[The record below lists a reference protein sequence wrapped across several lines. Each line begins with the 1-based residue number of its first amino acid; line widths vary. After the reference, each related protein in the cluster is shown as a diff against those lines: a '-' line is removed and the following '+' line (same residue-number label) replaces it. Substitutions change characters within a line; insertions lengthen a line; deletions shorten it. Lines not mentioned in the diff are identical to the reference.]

1 MTKRSTCAAA
11 LFTILAALYFLT
23 YSGYEISNDERILYD
38 GVHSFAQHG
47 NFWLGYTN
55 PLRPPADYPN
65 GAPVPSLD
73 SEPMQIFAAT
83 PLFWLAELLPGFGLM
98 QTVWLLNIIV
108 TALTGVVLFYYGV
121 LLGYRERTAIIGALL
136 FGAATLAWPY
146 SKTFFREPLFTLL
159 ALMCAYCLERWRR
172 SWQNGHFVPIWLGAA
187 VLMLIGAFAAKDAGF
202 LLLPTL
208 AVIVLPS
215 AIRRVDRRALFIVGT
230 LTAVLVI
237 GVVLYSRGTAA
248 GRYDLFGRIARAV
261 QQAELAPIA
270 LAGYLISPGRSIWA
284 FSPVLLLGF
293 WGAARLARQ
302 KAWRQIAVP
311 FTTLIVF
318 VVGYAIL
325 QNVNWYGG
333 LGWGPRYMLP
343 VTPFFALLL
352 LPVIDAFSGAAILSK
367 GVTVGLIG
375 LSVMIQLLGVLTPV
389 NAYFAFLASES
400 ARLGQGIYGWEAG
413 TWDLRYIPAVVVPH
427 EMGRVPSDLAWQ
439 VNAGTGYVAV
449 LCGGLIVLAMVS
461 AWDSSPRLNQQSP
474 LKWTRGVSVRF
485 GIYTP
490 ALLIMVLVI
499 GLHVYSADPRY
510 GGRDPAPRALI
521 DALARDA
528 KPDDAVLLN
537 DEAYRPYFMN
547 FYKGSAPIYLLPDAP
562 GEVVIPGTPPQ
573 VTSSNL
579 DKLAAPILSMMLP
592 RLAQIAPRWWF
603 VTEFTP
609 ADPSRTRATEH
620 YLVRHYFPIRE
631 TLTTNTARLI
641 EFSAA
646 SAPPDSIPP
655 WPAVRSAARFDN
667 MLALTGY
674 DAPITIKR
682 GGVLPVSLM
691 WRFDGWP
698 AGKAPFDYSVN
709 VSLIDPNGAVVPGAQ
724 RAGTPLGT
732 FGLMSRWAT
741 GDYYRDN
748 HGLAV
753 PVDLPPGVYH
763 VWVLVYNWADNS
775 RLPLSVNGAAVGDHI
790 ELMEVKIE

>member
-1 MTKRSTCAAA
+1 MNIHRSVCAAA
-11 LFTILAALYFLT
+11 LFVILSALYFLT

-65 GAPVPSLD
+65 GAPVPSVD

-83 PLFWLAELLPGFGLM
+83 PLFWLAELIPGFGLM

-108 TALTGVVLFYYGV
+108 TALTGVLMFYYGV
-121 LLGYRERTAIIGALL
+121 LLGYREHTALLGALL

-159 ALMCAYCLERWRR
+159 ALACAYALERWRR
-172 SWQNGHFVPIWLGAA
+172 LWQAGHFAPFWLIGAL
-187 VLMLIGAFAAKDAGF
+187 LMLIGAFVAKDAAF

-208 AVIVLPS
+208 LVIVVPT
-215 AIRRVDRRALFIVGT
+215 AIRRLDRRAM
-230 LTAVLVI
+230 LTTGVLMLVLVI
-237 GVVLYSRGTAA
+237 GITLYSRGIAA

-261 QQAELAPIA
+261 QQAEQAPIA

-293 WGAARLARQ
+293 WGAIRLARQ
-302 KAWRQIAVP
+302 KQWRQLAVP
-311 FTTLIVF
+311 FVTLIAF
-318 VVGYAIL
+318 IVGYAIL

-352 LPVIDAFSGAAILSK
+352 LPVIDVFPKAHILART
-367 GVTVGLIG
+367 TVILVSL
-375 LSVMIQLLGVLTPV
+375 LSITVQLLGVLTPV

-400 ARLGQGIYGWEAG
+400 ARLGRGIYGWIDG
-413 TWDLRYIPAVVVPH
+413 TWNLQYIPAVVVPGQ
-427 EMGRVPSDLAWQ
+427 MGHVPPDIAWQ
-439 VNAGTGYVAV
+439 VNPNTGWVVLLCIGLMIAAG
-449 LCGGLIVLAMVS
+449 IVL
-461 AWDSSPRLNQQSP
+461 
-474 LKWTRGVSVRF
+474 LKKSERGIKLSGLLVLSVLTLF
-485 GIYTP
+485 
-490 ALLIMVLVI
+490 AI
-499 GLHVYSADPRY
+499 GLRAYNADPRY
-510 GGRDPAPRALI
+510 GGNDPAPRALI

-528 KPDDAVLLN
+528 HPADAVLLN

-547 FYKGSAPIYLLPDAP
+547 YYKGHTPIFLLPDAP

-573 VTSSNL
+573 VTSANL

-603 VTEFTP
+603 VTEFIP
-609 ADPSRTRATEH
+609 ADSTRTRATEH
-620 YLVRHYFPIRE
+620 YLVRHYFPVRE

-655 WPAVRSAARFDN
+655 RPAVRSNARFADTF
-667 MLALTGY
+667 MLAGF
-674 DAPITIKR
+674 DVPVMVKR
-682 GGVLPVSLM
+682 GEVLPISLL
-691 WRFDGWP
+691 WHFNGWP
-698 AGKAPFDYSVN
+698 AGSVPFDYSVN
-709 VSLIDPNGAVVPGAQ
+709 VSLIDPTGAVVPGAQ

-732 FGLMSRWAT
+732 FGLTSQWTAS
-741 GDYYRDN
+741 GYYRDN
-748 HGLAV
+748 HGLIV
-753 PVDLPPGVYH
+753 PADLPPGEYS
-763 VWVLVYNWADNS
+763 VWVLLYNWQDGS
-775 RLPLSVNGAAVGDHI
+775 RLPVTLNGAPAGDHVEI
-790 ELMEVKIE
+790 VKVKVQ